1 MMRAQQRMHDVD
13 LARRHGFT
21 LIELVVTVAIIG
33 ILASVAVPFAEL
45 TVKRVK
51 EQELRLALRQ
61 IRTGLD
67 DYKKAADEGRVQK
80 KADESGYPPTLTL
93 LVEGVKDARKPN
105 DETKIYFMRR
115 IPRDPFN
122 PDAELAAAETWG
134 KRSYKSPPDQP
145 EEGDDVFDVHSLSE
159 AVGINGI
166 PYKEW

>member
-1 MMRAQQRMHDVD
+1 MTAQQRMHNVN

-67 DYKKAADEGRVQK
+67 EYKKATDEKRVQK

-105 DETKIYFMRR
+105 DESKIYFMRR

-145 EEGDDVFDVHSLSE
+145 EAGDDVFDVYSLSD